1 MKRRIFAIALLTFLI
16 TSVWASGLGAQ
27 SSFPV
32 RVDRWL
38 EVRRL
43 SGQVFLLQGNQQ
55 QTARIGQRLQS
66 IGDGVRTRS
75 NSEVTLAIDSTVG
88 FVQVSENTDLQITE
102 LRGTARGGRVTELT
116 VNRGQAR
123 VQTRPFTNPDT
134 RLDLRTPAGI
144 SGVRG
149 TVFGVTIQPN
159 GRTGVATEEGTV
171 VSEAQG
177 VAVDVNAGF
186 QTLIVPGEAPQQ
198 PMPLRDDPS
207 LDLQVLREIDEAKV
221 EIEGQIDPVNLLI
234 FDGETQ
240 QVEESGAFR
249 LVFDLPDNRRIL
261 LSVRTPLGTEQVYEL
276 VSP

>member
-1 MKRRIFAIALLTFLI
+1 M
-16 TSVWASGLGAQ
+16 
-27 SSFPV
+27 